1 MLLCALKGFFRIT
14 VIAIVLPT
22 TPKTATN
29 VYKVAKTM
37 SGAVMVP
44 LSVDR
49 SSFVLLP
56 FISLV
61 VFFLVSDRPPN
72 FQ

>member
-1 MLLCALKGFFRIT
+1 MCIEGVLRVMVIT
-14 VIAIVLPT
+14 IVLPT

-37 SGAVMVP
+37 PGAVMVP
-44 LSVDR
+44 LSVDQ
-49 SSFVLLP
+49 SSFVLLL

-61 VFFLVSDRPPN
+61 VFFLVSDRCLP
-72 FQ
+72 